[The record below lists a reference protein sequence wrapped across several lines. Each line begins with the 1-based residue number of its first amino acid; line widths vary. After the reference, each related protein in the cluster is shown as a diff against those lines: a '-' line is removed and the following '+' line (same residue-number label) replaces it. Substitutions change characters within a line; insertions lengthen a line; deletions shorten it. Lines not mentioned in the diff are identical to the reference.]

1 MDSKNTIAA
10 IALSSAVIVLYSLFF
25 VPEKSTTDQSLVE
38 KEKIEQGTDAPSLE
52 QKETKIEISRDDAL
66 KQSERL
72 QFENDNIEQRTDT
85 PSLDQKETLI
95 EISRKDALIESERV
109 EFENSNVIGTISLK
123 GAAIDDLTFK
133 NYNVE
138 LEGDEK
144 IILLGPRNIKE
155 GYLIESGFVTSDK
168 NIDIPTSETIW
179 SIKGNK
185 KLTENSPIKLSW
197 TNDQGITFE
206 KEISLDD
213 KYLFSIKQRVIN
225 KTNGKYDF
233 YSYGQIIRNE
243 IPDIIDFLI
252 LHEGL
257 IATLDDELI
266 EEDYDDIQEKKFTKT
281 AQKGWLGISDKYW
294 ITSLIPPQNKEF
306 KTTFDYKD
314 KFRANFIATEPLEL
328 GPNNSIEENLQ
339 IIVAA
344 KRVDVIDGYAKS
356 LAIDKFDLV
365 IDWGFLYFITKPLF
379 FGIDYFFKL
388 LGNYGLAIIAITIC
402 IRLVFFPLANFS
414 FRSMAKMK
422 ALTPEMVRLK
432 ELHKNDKMKLQ
443 QEMMALYKK
452 EKVNPMSGCLPILV
466 QIPVFFALYK
476 VLFVTIEMRH
486 MPFYGW
492 IHDLSERD
500 PTSIFN
506 LFGLL
511 PYDVPSFLMIGAWP
525 VAMGVSMWVQQKLN
539 PAPTDPMQA
548 KIFMFFPL
556 FLTVILAPFPSGLV
570 IYWTVNNIL
579 TMAQQVFIMK
589 RTTVKTVT

>member
-10 IALSSAVIVLYSLFF
+10 IALSSAVIVLWALFF
-25 VPEKSTTDQSLVE
+25 VPEKSTVNQNIVE
-38 KEKIEQGTDAPSLE
+38 KEKIEQNGDAPSLE
-52 QKETKIEISRDDAL
+52 QKETQITISRDDAL
-66 KQSERL
+66 KESKRI
-72 QFENDNIEQRTDT
+72 QFENDNI
-85 PSLDQKETLI
+85 
-95 EISRKDALIESERV
+95 
-109 EFENSNVIGTISLK
+109 IGSISLK
-123 GAAIDDLTFK
+123 GASIDDLTFK
-133 NYNVE
+133 NYKVTLDNEQRVT
-138 LEGDEK
+138 
-144 IILLGPRNIKE
+144 LLGPRNIKE
-155 GYLIESGFVTSDK
+155 GYLIDSGFVTSDK
-168 NIDIPTSETIW
+168 NIDVPNSDTIW
-179 SIKGNK
+179 SIEGNN
-185 KLTENSPIKLSW
+185 KLTDGSPIKLSW
-197 TNDQGITFE
+197 SNEQGLKFE
-206 KEISLDD
+206 KIISLDD
-213 KYLFSIKQRVIN
+213 KYLFTVKQKIIN
-225 KTNGKYDF
+225 ESNNKYDF

-243 IPDIIDFLI
+243 IPEIIDFLI

-266 EEDYDDIQEKKFTKT
+266 EEDYDDIQEKKFTKI
-281 AQKGWLGISDKYW
+281 ANKGWLGISDKYW
-294 ITSLIPPQNKEF
+294 ITSLIPPKDKEF
-306 KTTFDYKD
+306 KTTFDYKN
-314 KFRANFIATEPLEL
+314 KFRANFISTDPLALNEKS
-328 GPNNSIEENLQ
+328 SIEEELQ

-344 KRVDVIDGYAKS
+344 KRVDVIDGYAEK
-356 LAIDKFDLV
+356 LNIDKFDLV

-379 FGIDYFFKL
+379 YGIDYFFKL

-414 FRSMAKMK
+414 FKSMAKMK
-422 ALTPEMVRLK
+422 VLQPEMVRLK

-476 VLFVTIEMRH
+476 VLFVTIEMRQ

-506 LFGLL
+506 IFGLL
-511 PYDVPSFLMIGAWP
+511 PYDVPSFLVIGAWP

-548 KIFMFFPL
+548 KIFAFFPL

-579 TMAQQVFIMK
+579 TMAQQVFIMR
-589 RTTVKTVT
+589 RTTVKTTT